1 MNKEERIGYL
11 EEERRKIWEQII
23 PLQEKIVFLEKEKDL
38 LKDLVDKKTS
48 DYEAEAKLSA
58 EQSLE
63 YKENTEEAK
72 NTAIE
77 NLEEINS
84 KLVELRDIY
93 QTIVE
98 IHSQIRTFTDS
109 SKENNDLILSLH
121 ESLQS
126 KNASVQS
133 QLTEIEKIF
142 ENKPIFDEKIA
153 RLTEVFARGDD
164 YDSKLSALYKS
175 ITERKKEIDDLY
187 YDIFGFTEKDEK
199 TGEDIETKGKKD
211 ELNTAY
217 EDTKKRLEELD
228 KSFVVLT
235 KEAEMGYEKFFTERV
250 TRFDE
255 NLKNWQGNVKLIQD
269 RLEELLPRA
278 LTTGLSYAYS
288 EKKDKEETER
298 QKLSNTFMLGILGL
312 IAVSLV
318 PLGVSLNSINQGV
331 TLENVI
337 LRIPRVV
344 FAILPL
350 YIPVLW
356 VAYSSN
362 KKMNLSKRL
371 IEEYT
376 HKEVLSK
383 TFEGLAKQISNVK
396 DDEISAD
403 LKIKLLYNI
412 LEVNSENPGKLIS
425 DYDKSDHP
433 LMDALDKSIKLT
445 NAVTRLSKIPGFTKL
460 ASTLAKKSEDIL
472 GKEGQKADAAIEAV
486 MPTK

>member
-11 EEERRKIWEQII
+11 EEERQKIWEQII
-23 PLQEKIVFLEKEKDL
+23 SLQGKIGHLEKETDL
-38 LKDLVDKKTS
+38 LKDQVDKKTS

-63 YKENTEEAK
+63 YQESTEEAK
-72 NTAIE
+72 NTAVT
-77 NLEEINS
+77 NLVEINA
-84 KLVELRDIY
+84 KLVELRGIY
-93 QTIVE
+93 KNIVE
-98 IHSQIRTFTDS
+98 LHTQAVDYIDS
-109 SKENNDLILSLH
+109 SKENSNLIQNIY
-121 ESLQS
+121 ENIQS
-126 KNASVQS
+126 KNTSAQN
-133 QLTEIEKIF
+133 QLGDIEKIF
-142 ENKPIFDEKIA
+142 ENKPIIDEKIG

-164 YDSKLSALYKS
+164 YDSKLSTLYKS

-187 YDIFGFTEKDEK
+187 YDIFGFTEKDES
-199 TGEDIETKGKKD
+199 GESIETTGKKE
-211 ELNTAY
+211 ELNVAY
-217 EDTKKRLEELD
+217 EETKKGLQELD
-228 KSFVVLT
+228 KSFVTLT
-235 KEAEMGYEKFFTERV
+235 QEVQKNYEKFLNHSNASLN
-250 TRFDE
+250 DKLKSWQA
-255 NLKNWQGNVKLIQD
+255 NLESVSN

-298 QKLSNTFMLGILGL
+298 KKLSTTFLIGIGGL
-312 IAVSLV
+312 IVVSLI
-318 PLGVSLNSINQGV
+318 PLGVSLNSISQNV
-331 TLENVI
+331 PFEEVI

-396 DDEISAD
+396 DDEVSAD

-472 GKEGQKADAAIEAV
+472 EKEGQKAEAAIQIV
-486 MPTK
+486 NS